1 MKNNK
6 KGFNLLSVII
16 VICITSIISGLTTGV
31 IVTNSYKNNLGLTYE
46 DLVNDESLNEFLEV
60 YSSIIN
66 NYYEDV
72 DTSAMIDSAVDGMLD
87 YLGESY
93 TTYLDKDATEELEE
107 RLSGSYRGI
116 GIAVAN
122 KVIQSITS
130 GTPAAESGLQVGD
143 IITGVDGVDVTQ
155 KSNEELTDLIKE
167 TDKDSIKLTVQRG
180 EETLTFDIGLATI
193 PISAVNYQMLE
204 NNVGYLQMEI
214 FSATLDEQVTNAL
227 DDLENQGMQKLII
240 DLRNNTGGYL
250 ESAEATASLFLEM
263 EIFSATLEEQVANA
277 LSDLESQ
284 GMQKLIIDLRNNT
297 GGYLESAEKTASL
310 FLEKGKLIYS
320 LENKDATAEYYDKTD
335 ENTSYPIVILIN
347 GQSASAA
354 EILAAA
360 LKDSY
365 GAVLVGEKSYGKG
378 KVQQT
383 YNLSDGSMAKY
394 TPARWLRP
402 NGDCIDGVGLMPDYI
417 ANLTYTY
424 DDTGKIN
431 GTIDTQLNKAIEVIS
446 AM

>member
-214 FSATLDEQVTNAL
+214 FSATLDEQVANAL

-250 ESAEATASLFLEM
+250 ESAEA
-263 EIFSATLEEQVANA
+263 
-277 LSDLESQ
+277 
-284 GMQKLIIDLRNNT
+284 
-297 GGYLESAEKTASL
+297 TASL

-394 TPARWLRP
+394 TSARWLRP

>member
-130 GTPAAESGLQVGD
+130 GTPAAESGVQVGD

-214 FSATLDEQVTNAL
+214 FSATLDEQVANAL

-250 ESAEATASLFLEM
+250 ESAEA
-263 EIFSATLEEQVANA
+263 
-277 LSDLESQ
+277 
-284 GMQKLIIDLRNNT
+284 
-297 GGYLESAEKTASL
+297 TASL

-394 TPARWLRP
+394 TSARWLRP

>member
-250 ESAEATASLFLEM
+250 ESAEATASLFLE
-263 EIFSATLEEQVANA
+263 
-277 LSDLESQ
+277 
-284 GMQKLIIDLRNNT
+284 
-297 GGYLESAEKTASL
+297 
-310 FLEKGKLIYS
+310 KGKLIYS

-394 TPARWLRP
+394 TSARWLRP

>member
-1 MKNNK
+1 MKNK

-16 VICITSIISGLTTGV
+16 VICVTSIVSGLTTGV

-87 YLGESY
+87 YLGEDY
-93 TTYLDKDATEELEE
+93 TTYLDQNATSELEE
-107 RLSGSYRGI
+107 RLAGSYQGI
-116 GIAVAN
+116 GIAI
-122 KVIQSITS
+122 KDRVIDSITS

-143 IITGVDGVDVTQ
+143 IITGVNGIDVTT
-155 KSNEELTDLIKE
+155 KTNEEISDLIKE
-167 TDKDSIKLTVQRG
+167 TKNSVDITVLRG
-180 EETLTFDIGLATI
+180 EETLTFNVGIATI
-193 PISAVNYQMLE
+193 PISAVNYEMLE
-204 NNVGYLQMEI
+204 NNIGYLQ
-214 FSATLDEQVTNAL
+214 
-227 DDLENQGMQKLII
+227 
-240 DLRNNTGGYL
+240 
-250 ESAEATASLFLEM
+250 M

-320 LENKDATAEYYDKTD
+320 LESKDTTAEYYDQTD
-335 ENTSYPIVILIN
+335 DQTDYQIVILIN

-365 GAVLVGEKSYGKG
+365 GAIFVGEKSYGKG

-394 TPARWLRP
+394 TSARWLRP
-402 NGDCIDGVGLMPDYI
+402 NGSCIDGVGLIPDYV
-417 ANLTYTY
+417 ANMTYTY
-424 DDTGKIN
+424 DETGVIN
-431 GTIDTQLNKAIEVIS
+431 GTIDSQLSKAIEVIS

>member
-1 MKNNK
+1 MKNK

-16 VICITSIISGLTTGV
+16 VICVTSIVSGLTTGV

-60 YSSIIN
+60 YSSIVN

-87 YLGESY
+87 YLGEDY
-93 TTYLDKDATEELEE
+93 TTYLDQNATSELEE
-107 RLSGSYRGI
+107 RLAGSYQGI
-116 GIAVAN
+116 GIAI
-122 KVIQSITS
+122 KDRVIDSITS

-143 IITGVDGVDVTQ
+143 IITGVNGIDVTT
-155 KSNEELTDLIKE
+155 KTNEEISDLIKE
-167 TDKDSIKLTVQRG
+167 TKNSVDITVLRG
-180 EETLTFDIGLATI
+180 EETLTFNVGIATI
-193 PISAVNYQMLE
+193 PISAVNYEMLE
-204 NNVGYLQMEI
+204 NNIGYLQMEI
-214 FSATLDEQVTNAL
+214 FSATLEEQVTNAL
-227 DDLENQGMQKLII
+227 K
-240 DLRNNTGGYL
+240 
-250 ESAEATASLFLEM
+250 
-263 EIFSATLEEQVANA
+263 
-277 LSDLESQ
+277 DLESQ

-297 GGYLESAEKTASL
+297 GGYLESAEKVASL

-320 LENKDATAEYYDKTD
+320 LESKDTTAEYYDQTD
-335 ENTSYPIVILIN
+335 THTDYPIVILIN
-347 GQSASAA
+347 GQSASAS

-365 GAVLVGEKSYGKG
+365 GAIFVGEKSYGKG

-394 TPARWLRP
+394 TSARWLRP
-402 NGDCIDGVGLMPDYI
+402 NGSCIDGVGLIPDYV
-417 ANLTYTY
+417 ANMTYTY
-424 DDTGKIN
+424 DETGVIN
-431 GTIDTQLNKAIEVIS
+431 GTIDSQLSKAIEVIS

>member
-1 MKNNK
+1 MKNK

-16 VICITSIISGLTTGV
+16 VICVTSIVSGLTTGV

-60 YSSIIN
+60 YSSIVN

-87 YLGESY
+87 YLGEDY
-93 TTYLDKDATEELEE
+93 TTYLDQNATSELEE
-107 RLSGSYRGI
+107 RLAGSYQGI
-116 GIAVAN
+116 GIAI
-122 KVIQSITS
+122 KDRVIDSITS

-143 IITGVDGVDVTQ
+143 IITGVNGIDVTT
-155 KSNEELTDLIKE
+155 KTNEEISDLIKE
-167 TDKDSIKLTVQRG
+167 TKNSVDITVLRG
-180 EETLTFDIGLATI
+180 EETLTFNVGIATI
-193 PISAVNYQMLE
+193 PISAVNYEMLE
-204 NNVGYLQMEI
+204 NNIGYLQ
-214 FSATLDEQVTNAL
+214 
-227 DDLENQGMQKLII
+227 
-240 DLRNNTGGYL
+240 
-250 ESAEATASLFLEM
+250 M

-320 LENKDATAEYYDKTD
+320 LESKDTTAEYYDQTD
-335 ENTSYPIVILIN
+335 DQTDYPIVILIN

-365 GAVLVGEKSYGKG
+365 KQYLLVKKAMVKEK
-378 KVQQT
+378 
-383 YNLSDGSMAKY
+383 YNKH
-394 TPARWLRP
+394 
-402 NGDCIDGVGLMPDYI
+402 II
-417 ANLTYTY
+417 
-424 DDTGKIN
+424 
-431 GTIDTQLNKAIEVIS
+431 
-446 AM
+446 

>member
-46 DLVNDESLNEFLEV
+46 DLVNDKSLNEFLEV

-155 KSNEELTDLIKE
+155 KSNEELTDLIKK

-250 ESAEATASLFLEM
+250 ESAEATASLFLE
-263 EIFSATLEEQVANA
+263 
-277 LSDLESQ
+277 
-284 GMQKLIIDLRNNT
+284 
-297 GGYLESAEKTASL
+297 
-310 FLEKGKLIYS
+310 KGKLIYS

-394 TPARWLRP
+394 TSARWLRP

>member
-1 MKNNK
+1 MKNK

-16 VICITSIISGLTTGV
+16 VICVTSIVSGLTTGV

-60 YSSIIN
+60 YSSIVN

-87 YLGESY
+87 YLGEDY
-93 TTYLDKDATEELEE
+93 TTYLDQNATSELEE
-107 RLSGSYRGI
+107 RLAGSYQGI
-116 GIAVAN
+116 GIAI
-122 KVIQSITS
+122 KDRVIDSITS

-143 IITGVDGVDVTQ
+143 IITGVNGIDVTT
-155 KSNEELTDLIKE
+155 KTNEEISDLIKE
-167 TDKDSIKLTVQRG
+167 TKNSVDITVLRG
-180 EETLTFDIGLATI
+180 EETLTFNVGIATI
-193 PISAVNYQMLE
+193 PISAVNYEMLE
-204 NNVGYLQMEI
+204 NNIGYLQMEI
-214 FSATLDEQVTNAL
+214 FSATLEEQVTNAL
-227 DDLENQGMQKLII
+227 K
-240 DLRNNTGGYL
+240 
-250 ESAEATASLFLEM
+250 
-263 EIFSATLEEQVANA
+263 
-277 LSDLESQ
+277 DLESQ

-297 GGYLESAEKTASL
+297 GGYLESAEKVASL

-320 LENKDATAEYYDKTD
+320 LESKDTTAEYYDQTD
-335 ENTSYPIVILIN
+335 DQTDYPIVILIN

-365 GAVLVGEKSYGKG
+365 GAIFVGEKSYGKG

-394 TPARWLRP
+394 TSARWLRP
-402 NGDCIDGVGLMPDYI
+402 NGSCIDGVGLIPDYV
-417 ANLTYTY
+417 ANMTYTY
-424 DDTGKIN
+424 DETGVIN
-431 GTIDTQLNKAIEVIS
+431 GTIDSQLSKAIEVIS

>member
-46 DLVNDESLNEFLEV
+46 DLVNDKSLNEFLEV

-250 ESAEATASLFLEM
+250 ESAEATASLFLE
-263 EIFSATLEEQVANA
+263 
-277 LSDLESQ
+277 
-284 GMQKLIIDLRNNT
+284 
-297 GGYLESAEKTASL
+297 
-310 FLEKGKLIYS
+310 KGKLIYS

-394 TPARWLRP
+394 TSARWLRP

>member
-16 VICITSIISGLTTGV
+16 VICITSIISVLTTGV

-46 DLVNDESLNEFLEV
+46 DLVNDKSLNEFLEV

-214 FSATLDEQVTNAL
+214 FSATLDEQVANAL

-250 ESAEATASLFLEM
+250 ESAEA
-263 EIFSATLEEQVANA
+263 
-277 LSDLESQ
+277 
-284 GMQKLIIDLRNNT
+284 
-297 GGYLESAEKTASL
+297 TASL

-394 TPARWLRP
+394 TSARWLRP

>member
-1 MKNNK
+1 MKNK

-16 VICITSIISGLTTGV
+16 VICVTSIVSGLTTGV

-87 YLGESY
+87 YLGEDY
-93 TTYLDKDATEELEE
+93 TTYLDQNATSELEE
-107 RLSGSYRGI
+107 RLAGSYQGI
-116 GIAVAN
+116 GIAI
-122 KVIQSITS
+122 KDRVIDSITS

-143 IITGVDGVDVTQ
+143 IITGVNGIDVTT
-155 KSNEELTDLIKE
+155 KTNEEISDLIKE
-167 TDKDSIKLTVQRG
+167 TKNSVDITVLRG
-180 EETLTFDIGLATI
+180 EETLTFNVGIATI
-193 PISAVNYQMLE
+193 PISAVNYEMLE
-204 NNVGYLQMEI
+204 NNIGYLQMEI
-214 FSATLDEQVTNAL
+214 FSATLEEQVTNAL
-227 DDLENQGMQKLII
+227 K
-240 DLRNNTGGYL
+240 
-250 ESAEATASLFLEM
+250 
-263 EIFSATLEEQVANA
+263 
-277 LSDLESQ
+277 DLESQ

-297 GGYLESAEKTASL
+297 GGYLESAEKVASL

-320 LENKDATAEYYDKTD
+320 LESKDTTAEYYDQTD
-335 ENTSYPIVILIN
+335 THTDYPIVILIN
-347 GQSASAA
+347 GQSASAS

-365 GAVLVGEKSYGKG
+365 GAIFVGEKSYGKG

-394 TPARWLRP
+394 TSARWLRP
-402 NGDCIDGVGLMPDYI
+402 NGSCIDGVGLIPDYV
-417 ANLTYTY
+417 ANMTYTY
-424 DDTGKIN
+424 DETGVIN
-431 GTIDTQLNKAIEVIS
+431 GTIDSQLSKAIEVIS

>member
-1 MKNNK
+1 MKNK

-46 DLVNDESLNEFLEV
+46 DLVKDESLNEFLEV

-107 RLSGSYRGI
+107 RLAGSYRGI
-116 GIAVAN
+116 GISVAN
-122 KVIQSITS
+122 KVIQDITS
-130 GTPAAESGLQVGD
+130 GTPAAKSGLQAGD
-143 IITGVDGVDVTQ
+143 TITGVDGIDVTQ
-155 KSNEELTDLIKE
+155 MDNEQLTDLIKGSN
-167 TDKDSIKLTVQRG
+167 KDSVRLTVLRG
-180 EETLTFDIGLATI
+180 EEFLNFDVGMATI
-193 PISAVNYQMLE
+193 PISAINYRMLE

-214 FSATLDEQVTNAL
+214 FSATLEEQVTNAL
-227 DDLENQGMQKLII
+227 K
-240 DLRNNTGGYL
+240 
-250 ESAEATASLFLEM
+250 
-263 EIFSATLEEQVANA
+263 
-277 LSDLESQ
+277 DLESQ

-297 GGYLESAEKTASL
+297 GGYLESAEKVASL

-320 LENKDATAEYYDKTD
+320 LESKDATTEYYDKTD
-335 ENTSYPIVILIN
+335 THTDYPIVILIN
-347 GQSASAA
+347 GQSASAS

-365 GAVLVGEKSYGKG
+365 GAVFVGEKSYGKG

-394 TPARWLRP
+394 TSAKWLRP
-402 NGDCIDGVGLMPDYI
+402 NGSCIDGVGLIPDYV
-417 ANLTYTY
+417 ANMTYTY
-424 DDTGKIN
+424 DDTGAIN
-431 GTIDTQLNKAIEVIS
+431 GTIDSQLNKAIEVIS

>member
-155 KSNEELTDLIKE
+155 KSNEELTDLIKK

-214 FSATLDEQVTNAL
+214 FSATLDEQVANAL

-250 ESAEATASLFLEM
+250 ESAEA
-263 EIFSATLEEQVANA
+263 
-277 LSDLESQ
+277 
-284 GMQKLIIDLRNNT
+284 
-297 GGYLESAEKTASL
+297 TASL

-394 TPARWLRP
+394 TSARWLRP

>member
-1 MKNNK
+1 MKNK

-46 DLVNDESLNEFLEV
+46 DLVKDESLNEFLEV

-72 DTSAMIDSAVDGMLD
+72 DKSAMIDSAVDGMLD

-107 RLSGSYRGI
+107 RLAGSYQGI
-116 GIAVAN
+116 GIAIKD
-122 KVIQSITS
+122 KVVDSITS
-130 GTPAAESGLQVGD
+130 GTPAAESGLKAGD
-143 IITGVDGVDVTQ
+143 IITGVNGIDVTN
-155 KSNEELTDLIKE
+155 KNNEEISDLIKE
-167 TDKDSIKLTVQRG
+167 SKNSVDITVLRG
-180 EETLTFDIGLATI
+180 EEVLTFNVGIATI
-193 PISAVNYQMLE
+193 PISAVNYKMLE
-204 NNVGYLQMEI
+204 NNIGYLQIEI
-214 FSATLDEQVTNAL
+214 FSAPLDEQVANAL
-227 DDLENQGMQKLII
+227 KDLNNQGMQKLI
-240 DLRNNTGGYL
+240 L
-250 ESAEATASLFLEM
+250 
-263 EIFSATLEEQVANA
+263 
-277 LSDLESQ
+277 
-284 GMQKLIIDLRNNT
+284 DLRNNT

-320 LENKDATAEYYDKTD
+320 LESKDSTTKYYDKT
-335 ENTSYPIVILIN
+335 EEHTNYPIVILIN
-347 GQSASAA
+347 GQSASAS
-354 EILAAA
+354 EILASA

-365 GAVLVGEKSYGKG
+365 GATLVGEKSYGKG

-394 TPARWLRP
+394 TSAKWLRP
-402 NGDCIDGVGLMPDYI
+402 NGSCIDGVGLIPDYN
-417 ANLTYTY
+417 ANMTYTY
-424 DDTGKIN
+424 DETGVIN
-431 GTIDTQLNKAIEVIS
+431 GTIDSQLSKAIEVIS

>member
-1 MKNNK
+1 MKNK

-16 VICITSIISGLTTGV
+16 VICVTSIVSGLTTGV

-60 YSSIIN
+60 YSSIVN

-87 YLGESY
+87 YLGEDY
-93 TTYLDKDATEELEE
+93 TTYLDQNATSELEE
-107 RLSGSYRGI
+107 RLAGSYQGI
-116 GIAVAN
+116 GIAI
-122 KVIQSITS
+122 KDRVIDSITS

-143 IITGVDGVDVTQ
+143 IITGVNGIDVTT
-155 KSNEELTDLIKE
+155 KTNEEISDLIKE
-167 TDKDSIKLTVQRG
+167 TKNSVDITVLRG
-180 EETLTFDIGLATI
+180 EETLTFNVGIATI
-193 PISAVNYQMLE
+193 PISAVNYEMLE
-204 NNVGYLQMEI
+204 NNIGYLQ
-214 FSATLDEQVTNAL
+214 
-227 DDLENQGMQKLII
+227 
-240 DLRNNTGGYL
+240 
-250 ESAEATASLFLEM
+250 M

-320 LENKDATAEYYDKTD
+320 LESKDTTAEYYDQTD
-335 ENTSYPIVILIN
+335 DRTDYPIVILIN

-365 GAVLVGEKSYGKG
+365 GAIFVGEKSYGKG

-394 TPARWLRP
+394 TSARWLRP
-402 NGDCIDGVGLMPDYI
+402 NGSCIDGVGLIPDYV
-417 ANLTYTY
+417 ANMTYTY
-424 DDTGKIN
+424 DETGVIN
-431 GTIDTQLNKAIEVIS
+431 GTIDSQLSKAIEVIS

>member
-6 KGFNLLSVII
+6 KGFNLLSVRIG
-16 VICITSIISGLTTGV
+16 ICITSIISGLTTGV

-72 DTSAMIDSAVDGMLD
+72 DTRAMIDSAVDGMLD

-214 FSATLDEQVTNAL
+214 FSATLDEQVANAL

-250 ESAEATASLFLEM
+250 ESAEA
-263 EIFSATLEEQVANA
+263 
-277 LSDLESQ
+277 
-284 GMQKLIIDLRNNT
+284 
-297 GGYLESAEKTASL
+297 TASL

-394 TPARWLRP
+394 TSARWLRP

>member
-1 MKNNK
+1 MKNK

-46 DLVNDESLNEFLEV
+46 DLVKDESLNEFLEV

-72 DTSAMIDSAVDGMLD
+72 DKSAMIDSAVDGMLD

-107 RLSGSYRGI
+107 RLAGSYQGI
-116 GIAVAN
+116 GIAIKD
-122 KVIQSITS
+122 KVVDSITS
-130 GTPAAESGLQVGD
+130 GTPAAESGLKVGD
-143 IITGVDGVDVTQ
+143 IITGVNGIDVTN
-155 KSNEELTDLIKE
+155 KNNEEISDLIKE
-167 TDKDSIKLTVQRG
+167 SKNSVDITVLRG
-180 EETLTFDIGLATI
+180 EEVLTFNVGIATI
-193 PISAVNYQMLE
+193 PISAVNYKMLE
-204 NNVGYLQMEI
+204 NNIGYLQIEI
-214 FSATLDEQVTNAL
+214 FSAPLDEQVANAL
-227 DDLENQGMQKLII
+227 KDLNNQGMQKLI
-240 DLRNNTGGYL
+240 L
-250 ESAEATASLFLEM
+250 
-263 EIFSATLEEQVANA
+263 
-277 LSDLESQ
+277 
-284 GMQKLIIDLRNNT
+284 DLRNNT

-320 LENKDATAEYYDKTD
+320 LESKDSTSKYYDKT
-335 ENTSYPIVILIN
+335 EEHTNYPIVILIN
-347 GQSASAA
+347 GQSASAS
-354 EILAAA
+354 EILASA

-365 GAVLVGEKSYGKG
+365 GATLVGEKSYGKG

-394 TPARWLRP
+394 TSAKWLRP
-402 NGDCIDGVGLMPDYI
+402 NGSCIDGVGLIPDYN
-417 ANLTYTY
+417 ANMTYTY
-424 DDTGKIN
+424 DETGVIN
-431 GTIDTQLNKAIEVIS
+431 GTIDSQLSKAIEVIS

>member
-46 DLVNDESLNEFLEV
+46 DLVNDKSLNEFLEV

-214 FSATLDEQVTNAL
+214 FSATLDEQVANAL

-250 ESAEATASLFLEM
+250 ESAEA
-263 EIFSATLEEQVANA
+263 
-277 LSDLESQ
+277 
-284 GMQKLIIDLRNNT
+284 
-297 GGYLESAEKTASL
+297 TASL

-394 TPARWLRP
+394 TSARWLRP

>member
-1 MKNNK
+1 MKNEK
-6 KGFNLLSVII
+6 KGFNLISVII

-31 IVTNSYKNNLGLTYE
+31 IVTNSYKNNLGLTYD
-46 DLVNDESLNEFLEV
+46 DLKNDESLNEFLEV

-87 YLGESY
+87 YLGEDY
-93 TTYLDKDATEELEE
+93 TTYLDQNATSELEE
-107 RLSGSYRGI
+107 RLAGSYRGI
-116 GIAVAN
+116 GIAVAS

-143 IITGVDGVDVTQ
+143 TIIGVDGVDVTQ
-155 KSNEELTDLIKE
+155 KSNEELTNLIKGS
-167 TDKDSIKLTVQRG
+167 DKDSVRLTVLRG
-180 EETLTFDIGLATI
+180 EETLNFDVAMATI
-193 PISAVNYQMLE
+193 PISAIEYKMLE
-204 NNVGYLQMEI
+204 NNVGYLKMEM
-214 FSATLDEQVTNAL
+214 FSATLDEQVMTAL
-227 DDLENQGMQKLII
+227 TDLKNQGMQKLII

-250 ESAEATASLFLEM
+250 ESAEATASLFLE
-263 EIFSATLEEQVANA
+263 
-277 LSDLESQ
+277 
-284 GMQKLIIDLRNNT
+284 
-297 GGYLESAEKTASL
+297 
-310 FLEKGKLIYS
+310 KGKLIYS
-320 LENKDATAEYYDKTD
+320 LEGKDTTSDYYDKTD
-335 ENTSYPIVILIN
+335 ESADYPIVIIIN

-394 TPARWLRP
+394 TSARWLRP
-402 NGDCIDGVGLMPDYI
+402 NGACIDGVGIVPDYI
-417 ANLTYTY
+417 ANMTYTY
-424 DDTGKIN
+424 DDTGVIN
-431 GTIDTQLNKAIEVIS
+431 GEIDSQLNKAVEIIS

>member
-1 MKNNK
+1 MKNEK
-6 KGFNLLSVII
+6 KGFNLISVII

-31 IVTNSYKNNLGLTYE
+31 IVTNSYKNNLGLTYD
-46 DLVNDESLNEFLEV
+46 DLKNDESLNEFLEV

-87 YLGESY
+87 YLGEDY
-93 TTYLDKDATEELEE
+93 TTYLDQNATSELEE
-107 RLSGSYRGI
+107 RLAGSYRGI

-143 IITGVDGVDVTQ
+143 TIIGVDGVDVTQ
-155 KSNEELTDLIKE
+155 KSNEELTNLIKGS
-167 TDKDSIKLTVQRG
+167 DKDSVRLTVLRG
-180 EETLTFDIGLATI
+180 EETLNFDVAMATI
-193 PISAVNYQMLE
+193 PISAIEYKMLE
-204 NNVGYLQMEI
+204 NNVGYLKMEM
-214 FSATLDEQVTNAL
+214 FSATLDEQVMTAL
-227 DDLENQGMQKLII
+227 TDLKNQGMQKLII

-250 ESAEATASLFLEM
+250 ESAEATASLFLE
-263 EIFSATLEEQVANA
+263 
-277 LSDLESQ
+277 
-284 GMQKLIIDLRNNT
+284 
-297 GGYLESAEKTASL
+297 
-310 FLEKGKLIYS
+310 KGKLIYS
-320 LENKDATAEYYDKTD
+320 LEGKDTTSDYYDKTD
-335 ENTSYPIVILIN
+335 ESADYPIVIIIN

-394 TPARWLRP
+394 TSARWLRP
-402 NGDCIDGVGLMPDYI
+402 NGACIDGVGIVPDYI
-417 ANLTYTY
+417 ANMTYTY
-424 DDTGKIN
+424 DDTGVIN
-431 GTIDTQLNKAIEVIS
+431 GEIDSQLNKAVEIIS

>member
-1 MKNNK
+1 MKNK

-16 VICITSIISGLTTGV
+16 VICVTSIVSGLTTGV

-60 YSSIIN
+60 YSSIVN

-87 YLGESY
+87 YLGEDY
-93 TTYLDKDATEELEE
+93 TTYLDQNATSELEE
-107 RLSGSYRGI
+107 RLAGSYQGI
-116 GIAVAN
+116 GIAI
-122 KVIQSITS
+122 KDRVIDSITS

-143 IITGVDGVDVTQ
+143 IITGVNGIDVTT
-155 KSNEELTDLIKE
+155 KTNEEISDLIKE
-167 TDKDSIKLTVQRG
+167 TKNSVDITVLRG
-180 EETLTFDIGLATI
+180 EETLTFNVGIATI
-193 PISAVNYQMLE
+193 PISAVNYEMLE
-204 NNVGYLQMEI
+204 NNIGYLQ
-214 FSATLDEQVTNAL
+214 
-227 DDLENQGMQKLII
+227 
-240 DLRNNTGGYL
+240 
-250 ESAEATASLFLEM
+250 M

-320 LENKDATAEYYDKTD
+320 LESKDTTAEYYDQTD
-335 ENTSYPIVILIN
+335 THTDYPIVILIN
-347 GQSASAA
+347 GQSASAS

-365 GAVLVGEKSYGKG
+365 GAIFVGEKSYGKG

-394 TPARWLRP
+394 TSARWLRP
-402 NGDCIDGVGLMPDYI
+402 NGSCIDGVGLIPDYV
-417 ANLTYTY
+417 ANMTYTY
-424 DDTGKIN
+424 DETGVIN
-431 GTIDTQLNKAIEVIS
+431 GTIDSQLSKAIEVIS

>member
-16 VICITSIISGLTTGV
+16 VICITSIISGLTTVV

-214 FSATLDEQVTNAL
+214 FSATLDEQVANAL

-250 ESAEATASLFLEM
+250 ESAEA
-263 EIFSATLEEQVANA
+263 
-277 LSDLESQ
+277 
-284 GMQKLIIDLRNNT
+284 
-297 GGYLESAEKTASL
+297 TASL

-394 TPARWLRP
+394 TSARWLRP

>member
-130 GTPAAESGLQVGD
+130 GTPAAESGLQAGD

-214 FSATLDEQVTNAL
+214 FSATLDEQVAKAL

-250 ESAEATASLFLEM
+250 ESAEA
-263 EIFSATLEEQVANA
+263 
-277 LSDLESQ
+277 
-284 GMQKLIIDLRNNT
+284 
-297 GGYLESAEKTASL
+297 TASL

-394 TPARWLRP
+394 TSARWLRP

>member
-31 IVTNSYKNNLGLTYE
+31 IVTNSYKKNLGLTYE
-46 DLVNDESLNEFLEV
+46 DLVNDKSLNEFLEV

-214 FSATLDEQVTNAL
+214 FSATLDEQVANAL

-250 ESAEATASLFLEM
+250 ESAEA
-263 EIFSATLEEQVANA
+263 
-277 LSDLESQ
+277 
-284 GMQKLIIDLRNNT
+284 
-297 GGYLESAEKTASL
+297 TASL

-394 TPARWLRP
+394 TSARWLRP

>member
-1 MKNNK
+1 MKNK

-87 YLGESY
+87 YLGEDY
-93 TTYLDKDATEELEE
+93 TTYLDQNATSELEE
-107 RLSGSYRGI
+107 RLAGSYRGI

-143 IITGVDGVDVTQ
+143 TIIGVDGVDVTQ
-155 KSNEELTDLIKE
+155 KSNEELTNLIKGS
-167 TDKDSIKLTVQRG
+167 DKDSVRLTVLRG
-180 EETLTFDIGLATI
+180 EETLNFDVAMATI
-193 PISAVNYQMLE
+193 PISAIEYKMLE
-204 NNVGYLQMEI
+204 NNVGYLKMEM
-214 FSATLDEQVTNAL
+214 FSATLDEQVMTAL
-227 DDLENQGMQKLII
+227 TDLKNQGMQKLII

-250 ESAEATASLFLEM
+250 ESAEATASLFL
-263 EIFSATLEEQVANA
+263 
-277 LSDLESQ
+277 
-284 GMQKLIIDLRNNT
+284 
-297 GGYLESAEKTASL
+297 L
-310 FLEKGKLIYS
+310 FGKLIYS
-320 LENKDATAEYYDKTD
+320 LEGKDTTSDYYDKTD
-335 ENTSYPIVILIN
+335 ESADYPIVIIIN

-394 TPARWLRP
+394 TSARWLRP
-402 NGDCIDGVGLMPDYI
+402 NGACIDGVGIVPDYI
-417 ANLTYTY
+417 ANMTYTY
-424 DDTGKIN
+424 DDTGVIN
-431 GTIDTQLNKAIEVIS
+431 GEIDSQLNKAVEIIS

>member
-1 MKNNK
+1 MKNK

-107 RLSGSYRGI
+107 RLAGSYRGI
-116 GIAVAN
+116 GISVAN
-122 KVIQSITS
+122 KVIQDITS
-130 GTPAAESGLQVGD
+130 GTPAAKSGLQAGD
-143 IITGVDGVDVTQ
+143 TITGVDGIDVTQ
-155 KSNEELTDLIKE
+155 MDNEQLTDLIKGSN
-167 TDKDSIKLTVQRG
+167 KDSVRLTVLRG
-180 EETLTFDIGLATI
+180 EEFLNFDVGMATI
-193 PISAVNYQMLE
+193 PISAINYRMLE

-214 FSATLDEQVTNAL
+214 FSATLEEQVTNAL
-227 DDLENQGMQKLII
+227 K
-240 DLRNNTGGYL
+240 
-250 ESAEATASLFLEM
+250 
-263 EIFSATLEEQVANA
+263 
-277 LSDLESQ
+277 DLESQ

-320 LENKDATAEYYDKTD
+320 LESKDTTAEYYDQTD
-335 ENTSYPIVILIN
+335 AQTDYPIVILIN

-365 GAVLVGEKSYGKG
+365 GAIFVGEKSYGKG

-394 TPARWLRP
+394 TSARWLRP
-402 NGDCIDGVGLMPDYI
+402 NGSCIDGVGLIPDYV
-417 ANLTYTY
+417 ANMTYTY
-424 DDTGKIN
+424 DETGVIN
-431 GTIDTQLNKAIEVIS
+431 GTIDSQLSKAIEVIS